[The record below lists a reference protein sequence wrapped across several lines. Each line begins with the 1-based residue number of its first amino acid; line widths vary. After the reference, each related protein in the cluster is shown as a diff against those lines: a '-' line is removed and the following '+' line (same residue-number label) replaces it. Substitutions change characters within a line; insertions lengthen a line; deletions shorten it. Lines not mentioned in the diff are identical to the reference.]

1 MAETRSSSFLNEKV
15 NALSSVIEQ
24 HDQEFC
30 IVHQKL
36 DAVTSL
42 LEALSETMQGITEAG
57 NNWQQRPQSS
67 PPRTSSTIVT
77 NPQQDSVIIPKVVRL
92 EFPRFKGENPSSWVY
107 KANQFFHL
115 YNTLVNQKI
124 LLASYHMED
133 EALIWFQDAEEA
145 GLFTSWEAFV
155 RALYVRFGFLPMMIL
170 WKI

>member
-1 MAETRSSSFLNEKV
+1 M
-15 NALSSVIEQ
+15 
-24 HDQEFC
+24 
-30 IVHQKL
+30 

-42 LEALSETMQGITEAG
+42 WQTLLETVQGITEAA
-57 NNWQQRPQSS
+57 NNWRQIPQSS

-77 NPQQDSVIIPKVVRL
+77 NPQQDSTMIPKAVRL

-115 YNTLVNQKI
+115 YNTPVNQKI